1 MQGTIAYFRQHLGT
15 GARAAAVGVLYF
27 IAAKLSL
34 AFAIPPGY
42 ASPLWPPSGLALAAC
57 LLAGTGVWPG
67 IWIGA
72 ALVNLTVEQSLLA
85 AVLIGTGNT
94 LEALCGF
101 ALIRRWNAQR
111 LETAG
116 DALAFVLAAAAC
128 SLIAPTVAAIPI
140 ALGHTLPWRELSL
153 NWFTWWQGDMTGIL
167 IVTPLVLAWTAR
179 NEWNWS
185 AARTF
190 EAAAGAI
197 LTVGVTQLVFGSSVS
212 REATAWLPYL
222 VVPFVLWAGLRF
234 TQREVTTAVA
244 CMCALAVWHT
254 VNGRG
259 PLVAGDPLVS
269 LQALLAFVI
278 TLVVTGLVLGTA
290 LQERRDAMRTLRERY
305 DELEARVR
313 ERTRELQGANASLQ
327 EELARRI
334 QLEHGLQESEQR
346 FRLMTESVVDYAIY
360 MFDPRGR
367 VMSWNAG
374 AQRTKGYSAREII
387 GEPVARFYLPE
398 DVQDGAPQKAMEQAA
413 LAGRVEHEGWRV
425 RKDGST
431 FWASVTTTAIRDA
444 DGLLI
449 GFSNVTRDLTERK
462 RYESEL
468 LRAKL
473 AAEHA
478 SREKSEFLANMSH
491 ELRTPLN
498 SLLILA
504 RMLAEN
510 SSGNLTERQVKF
522 AETIHDSG
530 IDLLALINDLLDLAR
545 IESGAGLSIAIA
557 PLELRVLRGY
567 IESMF
572 RHVAETKRLAFDVRI
587 APELPPVLDTD
598 AQRLQQV
605 LRNLLAN
612 AFKFTRE
619 GRVRLDV
626 GPAKAGWTPGLE
638 HLDRA
643 AHVISFSVTD
653 TGIGIQPDQL
663 GHIFQAF
670 QQGDE
675 FTRREFGGTGLGLS
689 ITRELVR
696 LLRGDIAV
704 VSTPGRG
711 STFTLYLPL
720 VPSEVATA
728 EAAAAQ
734 PTS

>member
-1 MQGTIAYFRQHLGT
+1 LQASSAIFRQHLGT
-15 GARAAAVGVLYF
+15 GARVAALAVLYF
-27 IAAKLSL
+27 VTAKLSL

-57 LLAGTGVWPG
+57 LLMGPGIWPG
-67 IWIGA
+67 IWLGA
-72 ALVNLTVEQSLLA
+72 TAANLTVEHSLFA

-94 LEALCGF
+94 LEAICGY
-101 ALIRRWNAQR
+101 ALLRKWSAQR
-111 LETAG
+111 LETTS
-116 DALAFVLAAAAC
+116 DALTFLVVAAVC
-128 SLIAPTVAAIPI
+128 SLVAASI
-140 ALGHTLPWRELSL
+140 AGLPLWLSHALPWSELVT
-153 NWFTWWQGDMTGIL
+153 NWFTWWQGDLTGIL
-167 IVTPLVLAWTAR
+167 IVTPLALAWASR
-179 NEWNWS
+179 VRPSWS
-185 AARTF
+185 AARIF
-190 EAAAGAI
+190 EAACGAT
-197 LTVGVTQLVFGSSVS
+197 LTLGTTQLVFGSD
-212 REATAWLPYL
+212 ATRQTLAWLPYL

-244 CMCALAVWHT
+244 CVCALAVWHT

-259 PLVAGDPLVS
+259 PLATGGQLIS
-269 LQALLAFVI
+269 LEALLAFVI

-290 LQERRDAMRTLRERY
+290 LQERRDAMRILRERY
-305 DELEARVR
+305 DQLEARVH
-313 ERTRELQGANASLQ
+313 ERTRELQAVNASLQ

-374 AQRTKGYSAREII
+374 AQRTKGYTAREII
-387 GEPVARFYLPE
+387 GEPVSRFYLPE
-398 DVQDGAPQKAMEQAA
+398 DVQDSVPQKAMEQAA
-413 LAGRVEHEGWRV
+413 LAGRLETEGWRV

-431 FWASVTTTAIRDA
+431 FWASVTTTAIRDS

-449 GFSNVTRDLTERK
+449 GFSNVTRDLTEFK
-462 RYESEL
+462 RNESEL

-473 AAEHA
+473 AAEQA

-510 SSGNLTERQVKF
+510 SAGNLTERQVKF
-522 AETIHDSG
+522 AQTIHDSG
-530 IDLLALINDLLDLAR
+530 MDLLALINDLLDLAR
-545 IESGAGLSIAIA
+545 IESGAGLSIVIA

-567 IESMF
+567 IEGTF
-572 RHVAETKRLAFDVRI
+572 RHVAEAKSLYFALRI
-587 APELPPVLDTD
+587 SAALPPVIQTD

-619 GRVRLDV
+619 GGVRLEV
-626 GPAKAGWTPGLE
+626 APAKSGWTPGVE
-638 HLDRA
+638 ALDRA
-643 AHVISFSVTD
+643 AEVIAFTVTD
-653 TGIGIQPDQL
+653 SGIGIQPEQL

-696 LLRGDIAV
+696 LLRGDITV
-704 VSTPGRG
+704 DSTPGKG

-720 VPSEVATA
+720 VRSATPASERT
-728 EAAAAQ
+728 AQ